1 MNQLKKFFLVLAS
14 ASVLFGSLTFAADA
28 AESGRAYRHHHH
40 YRVCRLVKVRRV
52 VWRHHHRHVVYYKV
66 RRCHWV

>member
-1 MNQLKKFFLVLAS
+1 MKKFFLVLAS
-14 ASVLFGSLTFAADA
+14 AAVLLGSVTIGADA
-28 AESGRAYRHHHH
+28 TVSGTAYHHGRYHH
-40 YRVCRLVKVRRV
+40 RVCRLVKVRKV